1 MSTPSHPTQFQPP
14 QPTQQLPA
22 WQPPPDQGQMTNP
35 TLPGTGAPLPQRGNR
50 MRVLRVVRV
59 IVGMVVGLMAGMFAV
74 GMVAVVGTV
83 IGLYEVAP
91 DFAQGLEGI
100 IFLAGWVGGSWLVF
114 HTWSMPVVRIVL
126 PGWGQRPDQE
136 ADR

>member
-1 MSTPSHPTQFQPP
+1 M
-14 QPTQQLPA
+14 
-22 WQPPPDQGQMTNP
+22 
-35 TLPGTGAPLPQRGNR
+35 
-50 MRVLRVVRV
+50 
-59 IVGMVVGLMAGMFAV
+59 IVGFMAAMFAV

-83 IGLYEVAP
+83 IGLYQAAP

-100 IFLAGWVGGSWLVF
+100 TFLAGWVVGSWLIF
-114 HTWSMPVVRIVL
+114 HFWPMPVVRTVL